1 MLELTKEAMSQMVQL
16 IQKRE
21 LTQADMYRIYN
32 QEDLVNNLRN
42 LYRDQTIGNIQAG
55 YYSFQSGVL
64 YMEIISG
71 CENVCDYIVNVLE
84 ALAEQNAEPIEI
96 D

>member
-1 MLELTKEAMSQMVQL
+1 
-16 IQKRE
+16 
-21 LTQADMYRIYN
+21 
-32 QEDLVNNLRN
+32 
-42 LYRDQTIGNIQAG
+42 
-55 YYSFQSGVL
+55 
-64 YMEIISG
+64 MEIISG